1 MPRDLPTDP
10 EPGRRAALDSCRL
23 ELRTPCRTARDDSG
37 PARWRLAHRCCTGY
51 DRAAPCSTPLRM
63 RCNALRRAMSLL
75 SGGYPSRG
83 CSLACFSMRRHGGEQ
98 AQWAVRSPMERR
110 AKSQSNIT
118 AAGWKHTAKAVSE
131 PRRQRNARQRQCLS
145 SEGSGKHEAKA
156 VSEPRRQWK
165 HTRQRQCLSHE
176 GS

>member
-1 MPRDLPTDP
+1 
-10 EPGRRAALDSCRL
+10 
-23 ELRTPCRTARDDSG
+23 
-37 PARWRLAHRCCTGY
+37 
-51 DRAAPCSTPLRM
+51 
-63 RCNALRRAMSLL
+63 MSLL

-156 VSEPRRQWK
+156 VSEPRRQLK
-165 HTRQRQCLSHE
+165 THGKDSVVATEAVETRGKDSVVATKAVENTRQR
-176 GS
+176 